1 MLKPSKNTVAV
12 FLKQFRSNIKQ
23 PVLVILAGVW
33 LVMGLVFAFFS
44 GEHIS
49 QYVSMFM
56 VLIVGMQLT
65 GTTTGYITEDR
76 STMNLRFMSMAGVKP
91 REYCAGTFAAV
102 FAAAMFIC
110 LVYAVV
116 GGFWGPNM
124 FIFLGFTWLASAV
137 SVLLG
142 ITMGLSKWPWLT
154 TPVGMLLGLA
164 PMIAAMN
171 ENMEDVFRFMYTLQ
185 IRRVMDYMAIRAEE
199 EIYEHI
205 CAYCGEIVLCIKE
218 ETENGVAVLAERGVL
233 EEAIIITLI
242 NGVIVLGLFI
252 FMHRKY
258 GLNG

>member
-1 MLKPSKNTVAV
+1 MLKLSNNTVAV
-12 FLKQFRSNIKQ
+12 FIKQLTSNIRQ
-23 PVLVILAGVW
+23 PVFLGLAGVW

-44 GEHIS
+44 DQHVS

-65 GTTTGYITEDR
+65 GVATSCVTEDR
-76 STMNLRFMSMAGVKP
+76 TTMNLRFMGMAGVKP
-91 REYCAGTFAAV
+91 RQYCTGTFAAV
-102 FAAAMFIC
+102 FLMAMFIC
-110 LVYAVV
+110 VVYAVV
-116 GGFWGPNM
+116 GGYRGTNF

-137 SVLLG
+137 SALLG

-171 ENMEDVFRFMYTLQ
+171 ENMEDIFRFLYTLQ

-205 CAYCGEIVLCIKE
+205 CEYCGEIVMCIKDE
-218 ETENGVAVLAERGVL
+218 AEDVVEILAGRGMM
-233 EEAIIITLI
+233 EEAIIVTLI
-242 NGVIVLGLFI
+242 NGAIVLGLFI